1 MAALSR
7 EPAMQVAQDKAPTK
21 LLFKKLETVSG
32 WQEIVVIA
40 LGDQARNNRPDG
52 GSTGGLA
59 SFLGGPGHL
68 QGRPGPLSLVSYW
81 RLGCVAISSNDPP
94 TSNVKRGWCNVP
106 TVGCSHVCHEA
117 TSPTVAVY
125 LSGLEPTPAREKGA
139 RAAMA
144 LERASRVQ
152 LLSCGDMMSIL
163 AGLHHCW
170 LLWSLPVHQLQIPKR
185 HERHA

>member
-21 LLFKKLETVSG
+21 LLVKKLQTVSG

-68 QGRPGPLSLVSYW
+68 QGRPGPLSLVSSW

-94 TSNVKRGWCNVP
+94 TSNVKWGWCNVP
-106 TVGCSHVCHEA
+106 TAVRTCVM
-117 TSPTVAVY
+117 TPLLPTVSLY
-125 LSGLEPTPAREKGA
+125 LSGLEPTPAGEKGA
-139 RAAMA
+139 RGECFEGSA
-144 LERASRVQ
+144 V
-152 LLSCGDMMSIL
+152 
-163 AGLHHCW
+163 
-170 LLWSLPVHQLQIPKR
+170 VT
-185 HERHA
+185 